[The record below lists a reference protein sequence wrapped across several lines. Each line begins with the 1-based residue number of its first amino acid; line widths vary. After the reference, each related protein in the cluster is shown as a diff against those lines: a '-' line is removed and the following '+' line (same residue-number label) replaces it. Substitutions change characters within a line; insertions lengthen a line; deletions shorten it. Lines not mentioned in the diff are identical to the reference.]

1 MTDSFGLRCYRVF
14 PGEEQ
19 QLRVV
24 RQWLAGLLPD
34 GPARRDVLC
43 VATELGANA
52 VRHTASGRPGGSF
65 AVEIV
70 RNQATARVT
79 VTDQGAP
86 QGPRLIDDPDAEHGR
101 GLLLVAGLASR
112 TGVAGDHRGRLVWAE
127 IPWLGAPEGPV
138 GIRPV
143 TPSQALGALFTELA
157 ARGRGVRGM
166 TVTRFEGTLTLSGGP
181 AVRYR
186 CGWLTWPAGRLSARG
201 RPLLTVHN
209 AADPVGAA
217 RRLAGTEP
225 TRTEPA
231 ATAPTATGPTG
242 LSRPVRA

>member
-1 MTDSFGLRCYRVF
+1 MTHSFGQRCYRVF

-24 RQWLAGLLPD
+24 RQRLASLLPE

-52 VRHTASGRPGGSF
+52 VRHTASGLPGGSF
-65 AVEIV
+65 AVEIIQ
-70 RNQATARVT
+70 NQVAARLT

-86 QGPRLIDDPDAEHGR
+86 HGPRLIDEPDAEHGR

-112 TGVAGDHRGRLVWAE
+112 TGVAGDHRGRLVWAD
-127 IPWLGAPEGPV
+127 IPWGEPADGTAE
-138 GIRPV
+138 IRPAA
-143 TPSQALGALFTELA
+143 PSQALGALFTELA

-166 TVTRFEGTLTLSGGP
+166 TVTRFEGTLTLAGGP

-209 AADPVGAA
+209 AGDPAGAA
-217 RRLAGTEP
+217 RRLAGTG
-225 TRTEPA
+225 A
-231 ATAPTATGPTG
+231 AGLAPPGRG
-242 LSRPVRA
+242 

>member
-1 MTDSFGLRCYRVF
+1 MTDSFGQRCYRVF
-14 PGEEQ
+14 PGEEH
-19 QLRVV
+19 QLRMV

-43 VATELGANA
+43 VATELGTNA
-52 VRHTASGRPGGSF
+52 IRHTASGRPGGSF

-101 GLLLVAGLASR
+101 GLLLVAGLSSR

-127 IPWLGAPEGPV
+127 IPWLGAPDGAAD
-138 GIRPV
+138 IRPV

-166 TVTRFEGTLTLSGGP
+166 TVTRFEGTLTLYGGP

-209 AADPVGAA
+209 AADPAGAA
-217 RRLAGTEP
+217 RRLAGTG
-225 TRTEPA
+225 
-231 ATAPTATGPTG
+231 ATGPDQPG
-242 LSRPVRA
+242 RH